1 MTYFHELRCLMRVD
15 LQKSLCWHCP
25 LWTLT
30 SPRARPGNEALA
42 DRKKEAAMLM
52 RRKIM
57 IGTVI
62 GWRYVYT
69 ELRWVNFSIRNQ
81 ITHIWNLFVSLCMEF
96 LLVHLDRF
104 GLRLGNKSA
113 EQLGN
118 IKKHNRW
125 TISVDTCIN
134 CADWFT
140 ELKTVWRWLSSC
152 DWVVLSRVVWHNIW
166 DEFLLVNYDSSSIN
180 TMSVKC
186 RKPT

>member
-1 MTYFHELRCLMRVD
+1 MRVD
-15 LQKSLCWHCP
+15 LLESLCWHCS

-30 SPRARPGNEALA
+30 SPRTRPGNEALA
-42 DRKKEAAMLM
+42 DNKKEVAMLM

-62 GWRYVYT
+62 EWRYVYG
-69 ELRWVNFSIRNQ
+69 EFRWVDISIRNRE
-81 ITHIWNLFVSLCMEF
+81 THIWNLFVSLYMEF